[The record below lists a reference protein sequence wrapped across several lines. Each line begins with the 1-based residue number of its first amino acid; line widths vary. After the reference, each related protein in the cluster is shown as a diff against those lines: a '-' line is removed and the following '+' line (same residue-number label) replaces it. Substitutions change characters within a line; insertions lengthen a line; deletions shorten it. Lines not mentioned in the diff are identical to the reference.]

1 MLLYCWL
8 ALITLAPIAG
18 CLLFVFLAENPTP
31 LTAAAGAMI
40 GMCTSLTASIFLLS

>member
-31 LTAAAGAMI
+31 LTAAAGAMT
-40 GMCTSLTASIFLLS
+40 GMLVSVCAAITFN